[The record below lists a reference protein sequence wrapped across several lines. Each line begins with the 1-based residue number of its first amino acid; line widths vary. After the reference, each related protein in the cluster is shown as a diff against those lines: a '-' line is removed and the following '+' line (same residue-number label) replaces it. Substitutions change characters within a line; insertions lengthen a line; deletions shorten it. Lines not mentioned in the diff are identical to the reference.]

1 MNFSDSDFWV
11 LKVIMSKVVR
21 SSLDVWHDRLFM
33 WLQASIAKLE
43 TSVSFF
49 SDKLE
54 LKLYGFNEKLPILL
68 SKILVITKSFL
79 PTDDRFKV

>member
-1 MNFSDSDFWV
+1 MYVPAWMFDTTG
-11 LKVIMSKVVR
+11 
-21 SSLDVWHDRLFM
+21 SL
-33 WLQASIAKLE
+33 LQASIAKLE
-43 TSVSFF
+43 TSLSFF

-68 SKILVITKSFL
+68 SKILAIAKSFL